1 MDLDRKMPAH
11 SLLFTWLFSLV
22 IGLFSCQSSASPP
35 VFFVGTAVANI
46 TPPLGACI
54 AGDANGR
61 TFTGVHDSLY
71 LKTVVVSDGKTRIA
85 FITADCIGL
94 QHPTV
99 LAIRKGVAAAV
110 PNADL
115 DPSHLVIAS
124 THTHSGPDVVGLW
137 GPNPWTSGVDTSYQ
151 NALVKKAIQAVV
163 QALANQQEATAI
175 CSEGTH
181 GDSWVVNISD
191 TTSVDRSIVLLQ
203 FIDRKGN
210 SIASLLNFAC
220 HPTFLDNASDWV
232 SADYVAGV
240 YKQMDEQLGGVNL
253 FLQGAIGGWVQPEYE
268 EKTFAAAERRG
279 RELADAGLKLLKNS
293 QPLDSAL
300 IRFKSKLIQLPV
312 SNPGFK
318 QLAAIGVLDRP
329 ITDSVTTE
337 IAWFSIG
344 NVQFATHP
352 GETTPV
358 HSLET
363 KALMRQKGP
372 KVVIGLGMDALGYL
386 LSPHFF
392 DPQKPLPHTGYL
404 LSRSIDPAAG
414 PLLMEQLREIA
425 R

>member
-1 MDLDRKMPAH
+1 MSAH
-11 SLLFTWLFSLV
+11 SLFHCWLLSYL
-22 IGLFSCQSSASPP
+22 IGFLSCQNAAPP
-35 VFFVGTAVANI
+35 PEFLVGTAVANI

-71 LKTVVVSDGKTRIA
+71 LKTVVISDGKTRIA
-85 FITADCIGL
+85 LITADCIGL
-94 QHPTV
+94 LHPTL
-99 LAIRKGVAAAV
+99 LAIRKGVAAAI
-110 PNADL
+110 PMTDL
-115 DPSHLVIAS
+115 EPSRLVIAS

-151 NALVKKAIQAVV
+151 NALVKKAVETVV
-163 QALANQQEATAI
+163 QALANQQKATAV
-175 CSEGTH
+175 CSEGTY

-191 TTSVDRSIVLLQ
+191 TTSIDRSIALLQ
-203 FIDRKGN
+203 FIDRNGN

-253 FLQGAIGGWVQPEYE
+253 FLQGAIGGWVQPEFE
-268 EKTFAAAERRG
+268 EKTFAAAEKRG
-279 RELADAGLKLLKNS
+279 RELADTGLKLLKNS
-293 QPLDSAL
+293 RPLDSAI
-300 IRFKSKLIQLPV
+300 IRYKSKLIQLPV

-318 QLAAIGVLDRP
+318 QLAALGVLDRP
-329 ITDSVTTE
+329 ITDSVRTE

-344 NVQFATHP
+344 NVQFATYP

-372 KVVIGLGMDALGYL
+372 KMVIGLGMDALGYL
-386 LSPHFF
+386 LSPNFF
-392 DPQKPLPHTGYL
+392 NPQQPLPHTEYL

>member
-1 MDLDRKMPAH
+1 MSDH
-11 SLLFTWLFSLV
+11 SLFHCWLLSYL
-22 IGLFSCQSSASPP
+22 IGFLSCQNAAPP
-35 VFFVGTAVANI
+35 PEFLVGTAVANI

-71 LKTVVVSDGKTRIA
+71 LKTVVISDGKTRIA
-85 FITADCIGL
+85 LITADCIGL
-94 QHPTV
+94 LHPTL
-99 LAIRKGVAAAV
+99 LAIRKGVAAAI
-110 PNADL
+110 PMTDL
-115 DPSHLVIAS
+115 EPSRLVIAS

-151 NALVKKAIQAVV
+151 NALVKKAVETVV
-163 QALANQQEATAI
+163 QALANQQKATAV
-175 CSEGTH
+175 CSEGTY

-191 TTSVDRSIVLLQ
+191 TTSIDRNIALLQ
-203 FIDRKGN
+203 FIDRNGN

-253 FLQGAIGGWVQPEYE
+253 FLQGAIGGWVQPEFE
-268 EKTFAAAERRG
+268 EKTFAAAEKRG
-279 RELADAGLKLLKNS
+279 RELADTGLKLLKNS
-293 QPLDSAL
+293 RPLDSAI
-300 IRFKSKLIQLPV
+300 IRYKSKLIQLPV

-318 QLAAIGVLDRP
+318 QLAALGVLDRP
-329 ITDSVTTE
+329 ITDSVRTE

-372 KVVIGLGMDALGYL
+372 KMVIGLGMDALGYL
-386 LSPHFF
+386 LSPNFF
-392 DPQKPLPHTGYL
+392 DPQQPLPHTEYL